1 MNGSVTIEELFNGN
15 YRYTKIVL
23 QYILDFTMSDIH
35 KNRAMILDEEIV
47 KRFMDVQEKIKLK
60 MPLQYAI
67 GEWNFYGRDFIV
79 NENVLIP
86 RPETELLVEEILKEN
101 LDNKK
106 ILDIGTGSGAIA
118 ISLDLENKSKAKVY
132 ASDISEKAINVAKEN
147 AQRLNAKIDFI
158 HSDLFENINEKFD
171 IIVSNP
177 PYLSEEEYDEVDEV
191 LYFEPQNALIG
202 GEKGYEIYE
211 KIIEQAKDYFTEEGK
226 IFLEIGYRQADI
238 VSSLLLKNGYN
249 NIKVIQDYNRLDRI
263 VVGELCLKN

>member
-1 MNGSVTIEELFNGN
+1 MNGSVTIADLLDGDF
-15 YRYTKIVL
+15 RYTKIVL
-23 QYILDFTMSDIH
+23 QYILDFSMSDIH
-35 KNRAMILDEEIV
+35 KNREMIVSDDILA
-47 KRFMDVQEKIKLK
+47 RFFDIQEKIKMK

-86 RPETELLVEEILKEN
+86 RPETELIVEEILKEN
-101 LDNKK
+101 LCDKK

-118 ISLDLENKSKAKVY
+118 ISLDLETKEDTEVF
-132 ASDISEKAINVAKEN
+132 ASDISKNALLVAKEN
-147 AQRLNAKIDFI
+147 ADKFNANVEFI
-158 HSDLFENINEKFD
+158 NSDLFENIEGKFD

-177 PYLSEEEYDEVDEV
+177 PYLSEEEYDAVDEV
-191 LYFEPQNALIG
+191 LYFEPKNALIG

-211 KIIEQAKDYFTEEGK
+211 EIISQSTKYLNENGK
-226 IFLEIGYRQADI
+226 IFLEIGYKQAEI

-249 NIKVIQDYNRLDRI
+249 KIKVKQDYNSLDRI

>member
-1 MNGSVTIEELFNGN
+1 MNGSFTIDDLLNGDF
-15 YRYTKIVL
+15 RFTKIVL
-23 QYILDFTMSDIH
+23 QYLLDFTMSDVY
-35 KNRAMILDEEIV
+35 KNREMILPEATIE
-47 KRFMDVQEKIKLK
+47 RFMDIQEKIKMK

-106 ILDIGTGSGAIA
+106 IIDIGTGSGAIA
-118 ISLDLENKSKAKVY
+118 ISLDLENKSNTDVY
-132 ASDISEKAINVAKEN
+132 ASDISLEAINVAKQN
-147 AQRLNAKIDFI
+147 AQKLSANIEFI
-158 HSDLFENINEKFD
+158 HSDLFENIDEKFD

-177 PYLSEEEYDEVDEV
+177 PYLSEKEYDEVDEV
-191 LYFEPQNALIG
+191 LYFEPQNALLG

-211 KIIEQAKDYFTEEGK
+211 RIIEQAKDYFNEQGK
-226 IFLEIGYRQADI
+226 IFLEIGYKQADI
-238 VSSLLLKNGYN
+238 VTSLLLKNGYN
-249 NIKVIQDYNRLDRI
+249 KIKVIQDYNRLDRI